1 MNNENENKDLNVV
14 VNNHKKSNPMFF
26 VDKNEIDIQLFV
38 IYDNLSG
45 RLLNV
50 STSNL
55 AEQLQNIQG
64 ISQTSYKFVFTK
76 PNYEQIS
83 RYRQLA
89 MYWDNRA
96 NKTIVNPFKLRNYL
110 ILNHLKSWQGV
121 TDQYGNTVTLVVDTD
136 DTLTQ
141 QSLQL
146 VYSVNSSIIDVLMT
160 QYESRAM
167 LY

>member
-1 MNNENENKDLNVV
+1 MNNENENKDLNLIL
-14 VNNHKKSNPMFF
+14 NKNSKAKPLFF
-26 VDKNEIDIQLFV
+26 VDKNEISIQLFV
-38 IYDNLSG
+38 VYDNLSG

-55 AEQLQNIQG
+55 AQQLSNIQG
-64 ISQTSYKFVFTK
+64 VSQTSYQFVFTK

-110 ILNHLKSWQGV
+110 ILNHLKSWKGV
-121 TDQYGNTVTLVVDTD
+121 TDQYGDEIELQLDND

-141 QSLQL
+141 KSLET

-160 QYESRAM
+160 QYESKAM

>member
-1 MNNENENKDLNVV
+1 MNDEKENKDLSVMFDGN
-14 VNNHKKSNPMFF
+14 KKANPLFF

-38 IYDNLSG
+38 IYENLTG

-50 STSNL
+50 SVNNL
-55 AEQLQNIQG
+55 GQQLKNVQG
-64 ISQTSYKFVFTK
+64 ISQTSYKFIFTK
-76 PNYEQIS
+76 PNYEEIS

-89 MYWDNRA
+89 MYWDNKA

-110 ILNHLKSWQGV
+110 ILNHLKSWEGV
-121 TDQYGNTVTLVVDTD
+121 TDQYGNEVSLVIDND

-141 QSLQL
+141 KSLQL

-160 QYESRAM
+160 QYESKAM